1 MQEPSTGVSPS
12 STSAGAVLASHGKLS
27 LNTKAKNW
35 MGTLLM
41 GVVLVED
48 TKSSI

>member
-1 MQEPSTGVSPS
+1 MHEPSTGVSPS
-12 STSAGAVLASHGKLS
+12 STSAGAVFVSHEKLS

-48 TKSSI
+48 MKSSI